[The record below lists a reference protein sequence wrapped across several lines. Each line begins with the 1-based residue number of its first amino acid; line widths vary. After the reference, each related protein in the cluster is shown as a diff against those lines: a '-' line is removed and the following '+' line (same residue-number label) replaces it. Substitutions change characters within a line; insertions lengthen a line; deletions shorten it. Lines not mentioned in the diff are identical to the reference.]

1 MKLQQVLESVNG
13 TVITDHY
20 NPDKEA
26 ESGFVGD
33 LLSVVM
39 GKAQDESVWIT
50 IQSHIN
56 IVAVAALVD
65 MACIIVTEGFK
76 VDEEALAKANTEEI
90 TIMTTSMSSYEAC
103 AALAL
108 QGLT

>member
-1 MKLQQVLESVNG
+1 MKLEQVLELVKG
-13 TVITDHY
+13 TVVTDHY

-26 ESGFVGD
+26 GSGFVGD

-39 GKAQDESVWIT
+39 GKAQDECVWVT

-56 IVAVAALVD
+56 IVAVASLVD
-65 MACIIVTEGFK
+65 MACIVVTEGFTI
-76 VDEEALAKANTEEI
+76 DEDALAKANTEEI

-103 AALAL
+103 AALAKN
-108 QGLT
+108 GLL